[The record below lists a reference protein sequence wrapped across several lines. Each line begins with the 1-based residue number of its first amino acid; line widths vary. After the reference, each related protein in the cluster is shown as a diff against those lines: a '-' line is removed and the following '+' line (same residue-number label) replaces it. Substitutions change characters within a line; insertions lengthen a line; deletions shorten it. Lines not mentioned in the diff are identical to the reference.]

1 MLEIIDCTTENISIT
16 VQQQDNGQY
25 ICQLS
30 NSLTNLSNN
39 DIRCYGQTREHAIA
53 NALEKLAAD
62 YRQIAEDQQQNIGW
76 DEIKKSETGE
86 VIENSYHVILHY
98 EDIIEVESKFEAM
111 HNTIMG
117 NTVVENATITVI
129 EIDKD
134 LPIELLTKS
143 RD

>member
-86 VIENSYHVILHY
+86 VIENS
-98 EDIIEVESKFEAM
+98 
-111 HNTIMG
+111 
-117 NTVVENATITVI
+117 
-129 EIDKD
+129 
-134 LPIELLTKS
+134 
-143 RD
+143 